1 MRLRLF
7 ALLLSIA
14 AVAPLMSACED
25 NGFLTDVII
34 SQDTV
39 TVGLPGSGRR
49 SALDLARTTLGAP
62 LLRAPETLADA
73 GEWDVGLRRSEAGV
87 FSLRPNPLTGSQ
99 FRAAGIALST
109 TAFDNLEKAP
119 RSTSDYST
127 EPVTL
132 TVGNTYVLR
141 SRQFAAGF
149 SVCHKYAAV
158 KVMAL
163 DQAAGTAELAIKI
176 NENCDDERLQDD

>member
-7 ALLLSIA
+7 ALLLSA
-14 AVAPLMSACED
+14 AALAPLMSACED
-25 NGFLTDVII
+25 NGFLTEVII

-73 GEWDVGLRRSEAGV
+73 SEWDVGLRRSEAGV
-87 FSLRPNPLTGSQ
+87 FSLRPNQLTGTGL
-99 FRAAGIALST
+99 RAAGILLST
-109 TAFDNLEKAP
+109 TPFDDLEKAP
-119 RSTSDYST
+119 RSTSEYST
-127 EPVTL
+127 ERVAL
-132 TVGNTYVLR
+132 AVGSTYVLR
-141 SRQFAAGF
+141 SRQFAVGF
-149 SVCHKYAAV
+149 SVCQKYAAI

-176 NENCDDERLQDD
+176 NENCNDERLQDD